1 MNHELKLIIVCS
13 FITVA
18 VVVAFFICWAPF
30 HAQRLV
36 YTYFAGREQPSAL
49 TLRIFDVT
57 TYISGILY
65 HLSTCINPLLYNV
78 MSNKFRQ
85 AFKVIE
91 QHRYGNMFLHTQL
104 VSISIQINNN
114 N

>member
-1 MNHELKLIIVCS
+1 MVHILRLIFLCDIYTFSYKNETYFVCL

-36 YTYFAGREQPSAL
+36 YTYFAGREHPSAL

-85 AFKVIE
+85 AFKVI
-91 QHRYGNMFLHTQL
+91 
-104 VSISIQINNN
+104 
-114 N
+114 